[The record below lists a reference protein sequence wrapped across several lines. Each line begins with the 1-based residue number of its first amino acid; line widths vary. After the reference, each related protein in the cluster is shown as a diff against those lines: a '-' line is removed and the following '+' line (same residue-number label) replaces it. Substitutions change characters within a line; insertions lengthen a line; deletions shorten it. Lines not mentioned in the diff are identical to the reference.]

1 MAERAC
7 HVVASTAQVG
17 LTQVLGGIVNS
28 RHALAIA
35 CFAVAFVF
43 YFAAWKPGAY
53 GLGALGM
60 LFELGAWISLL
71 SRRDASNG
79 EES

>member
-1 MAERAC
+1 M
-7 HVVASTAQVG
+7 S
-17 LTQVLGGIVNS
+17 S

-35 CFAVAFVF
+35 CFAVAFAF

-60 LFELGAWISLL
+60 LFELGAWASLL
-71 SRRDASNG
+71 SGRNAAKG